1 MDLIAILILGSTL
14 ISATVAIVGPLME
27 LRGKILF
34 ANNKNK
40 PRTTGRIGMRMMVLG
55 AVIFILGLASRS
67 FLSGDVVT
75 PIVMIGYAVWFVG
88 GFVAVIRNEVI
99 KACGEEEGR

>member
-14 ISATVAIVGPLME
+14 VSAAVCIFGPLLEM
-27 LRGKILF
+27 RGKILF
-34 ANNKNK
+34 ENNKNK
-40 PRTTGRIGMRMMVLG
+40 PRTKGRIGMRIMVLG
-55 AVIFILGLASRS
+55 ALIFLLGLASRS
-67 FLSGDVVT
+67 FLSNDVVT
-75 PIVMIGYAVWFVG
+75 PIVLSGYGIWFVG